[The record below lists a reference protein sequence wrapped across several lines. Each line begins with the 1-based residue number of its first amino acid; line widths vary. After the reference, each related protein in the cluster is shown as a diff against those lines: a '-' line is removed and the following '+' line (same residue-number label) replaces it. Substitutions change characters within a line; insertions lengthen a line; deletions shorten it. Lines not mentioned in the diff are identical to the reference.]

1 MISDLRGIRW
11 ELCLLVVGAIALPVC
26 TRAESDTTR
35 PAATKSSRPASKR
48 ALAKP
53 GTRKTTRTTS
63 ARGRRRRKETF
74 RYRLSR
80 LKLQPERIT
89 EIQQA
94 LTRAGYLNQEPTG
107 KWDDP
112 TRDAMRRYQEA
123 NGFPNTGLPEA
134 KSLMKLG
141 LGPHPLPDDLVS
153 TAQGAPTRATPLG
166 GANTGGTPT
175 EDPPA
180 TNPQQ

>member
-1 MISDLRGIRW
+1 M
-11 ELCLLVVGAIALPVC
+11 
-26 TRAESDTTR
+26 T
-35 PAATKSSRPASKR
+35 
-48 ALAKP
+48 KP

-63 ARGRRRRKETF
+63 TRSRRPRKQTF

-94 LTRAGYLNQEPTG
+94 LTKAGYLNQEPTG

-141 LGPHPLPDDLVS
+141 LGPHPLPQELDS
-153 TAQGAPTRATPLG
+153 TAQAAAPAPATLG
-166 GANTGGTPT
+166 GADADGTPAD
-175 EDPPA
+175 DPPA
-180 TNPQQ
+180 ANPQQ

>member
-1 MISDLRGIRW
+1 LISGLRGIRL
-11 ELCLLVVGAIALPVC
+11 EICLLLAGATVLPVC
-26 TRAESDTTR
+26 VRAESDATR

-48 ALAKP
+48 ALTKP
-53 GTRKTTRTTS
+53 GAGKTTRTPS

-74 RYRLSR
+74 KYRLSR

-94 LTRAGYLNQEPTG
+94 LARAGYLNQEPTG

-123 NGFPNTGLPEA
+123 NGFPNSGLPEA

-141 LGPHPLPDDLVS
+141 LGPHPLPEELDS
-153 TAQGAPTRATPLG
+153 TAQAAVPAAAPLTPSDSDSSTN
-166 GANTGGTPT
+166 A
-175 EDPPA
+175 PA
-180 TNPQQ
+180 LPQQ

>member
-1 MISDLRGIRW
+1 M
-11 ELCLLVVGAIALPVC
+11 A
-26 TRAESDTTR
+26 
-35 PAATKSSRPASKR
+35 
-48 ALAKP
+48 
-53 GTRKTTRTTS
+53 
-63 ARGRRRRKETF
+63 
-74 RYRLSR
+74 R

-94 LTRAGYLNQEPTG
+94 LTRVGYLNQEPTG

-141 LGPHPLPDDLVS
+141 LGPHPLPAELDS
-153 TAQGAPTRATPLG
+153 TAQAAAPAASLTAPDSDSSTN
-166 GANTGGTPT
+166 A
-175 EDPPA
+175 PA
-180 TNPQQ
+180 PQQQ

>member
-1 MISDLRGIRW
+1 M
-11 ELCLLVVGAIALPVC
+11 GAIALPVC
-26 TRAESDTTR
+26 TRAESDATH

-48 ALAKP
+48 SLTKS

-74 RYRLSR
+74 KYRLAR
-80 LKLQPERIT
+80 LKLQPERVT

-94 LTRAGYLNQEPTG
+94 LARAGYLNKEPTG
-107 KWDDP
+107 NWDDP

-141 LGPHPLPDDLVS
+141 LGPHPLPAELDA
-153 TAQGAPTRATPLG
+153 TAQAASPSAAPRTPPDSDSSTI
-166 GANTGGTPT
+166 A
-175 EDPPA
+175 PA
-180 TNPQQ
+180 LQKQ